1 MKQIS
6 MKLKNCYGIKK
17 LEHVFDFNKK
27 SNYLLYASNG
37 MMKTSFTKTMKA
49 VASKK
54 KPLDEVFE
62 RKTSCEIL
70 VDEEPI
76 TPEQVFVINSYEDEY
91 ISPNSA
97 KLMVQKELKIEYDSV
112 MKDIA
117 QAQES
122 LYAALKTIM
131 GDTTDISASL
141 SEMLEWHP
149 VDVLE

>member
-6 MKLKNCYGIKK
+6 MKLQNCYGIKK

-54 KPLDEVFE
+54 KPMDEVFE

-70 VDEEPI
+70 VDE
-76 TPEQVFVINSYEDEY
+76 VDETKPGMY
-91 ISPNSA
+91 YAVYKSP
-97 KLMVQKELKIEYDSV
+97 
-112 MKDIA
+112 
-117 QAQES
+117 
-122 LYAALKTIM
+122 
-131 GDTTDISASL
+131 
-141 SEMLEWHP
+141 SEIYKNVTLIRNI
-149 VDVLE
+149 VVLGAEV